1 MTTAAGQRDASQGP
15 EQPGSGSARVRTKRG
30 DEGRFYLGLVALVA
44 IMVFATLAVIA
55 LLPILVPRATSAS
68 ITSGSMMPKLRP
80 GDVVIAVDQG
90 DTPIA
95 IGTIVVFEDPHAGG
109 LVTHRIVG
117 INPDGTY
124 TTKGDANGVVDP
136 APVPPA
142 NVRGVGRWV
151 VPYVGLPSVWLS
163 EGRWLPLM
171 LTIAATAAAVWFVRY
186 AAEVRYD
193 PWDEAIPS
201 LQDTHLK
208 ADRS

>member
-1 MTTAAGQRDASQGP
+1 MTNAAGQRDTSRSPDNTGF
-15 EQPGSGSARVRTKRG
+15 GSVRVQAKRG

-55 LLPILVPRATSAS
+55 LLPTLVPRATSAS

-95 IGTIVVFEDPHAGG
+95 IGTIVVFEDPRAGG
-109 LVTHRIVG
+109 LVTHRIAG

-163 EGRWLPLM
+163 ESRWLPLA
-171 LTIAATAAAVWFVRY
+171 LTIAAIAGAVWLVRY
-186 AAEVRYD
+186 AVEVRYD
-193 PWDEAIPS
+193 PWDDRA
-201 LQDTHLK
+201 QDAASQSAPASRT
-208 ADRS
+208 